1 MIIRSPFVVLRN
13 DNDYFIYF
21 ITLTVGIKKRG
32 VAPRSNVSYLSVCQI
47 NQVAA
52 TDPGVCMREL
62 RKKNPQPIPLLWHTG
77 HSNNN
82 LNVQSWQMG
91 TGYPGALVAV
101 RKDAV
106 TLLIN

>member
-1 MIIRSPFVVLRN
+1 MIVRSPFVVLRN

-62 RKKNPQPIPLLWHTG
+62 RKNHTT
-77 HSNNN
+77 HT
-82 LNVQSWQMG
+82 LIACRG
-91 TGYPGALVAV
+91 TQATVI
-101 RKDAV
+101 
-106 TLLIN
+106 TI